1 MAYST
6 NSITN
11 YAKAGS
17 SSVSCNVIKLEDAA
31 QEALVK
37 GDEVSLQ
44 AVSTGSD
51 AALTGT
57 VSSTGTAL
65 VGTTTAFDTELKVGD
80 VIYDGSGEFRKV
92 DSITDATNATI
103 SSAFTVDLSGATVT
117 VKVGA
122 IVREVAAPLDTIGI
136 LHFTKNLR
144 QDLDPTDTAI
154 QKLG

>member
-37 GDEVSLQ
+37 GDEVSIQ
-44 AVSTGSD
+44 TISTGGD

-65 VGTTTAFDTELKVGD
+65 TGTGTAFDTELKVGD

-92 DSITDATNATI
+92 DSITDATNATV
-103 SSAFTVDLSGATVT
+103 SAAFTVDLSGASVS

-122 IVREVAAPLDTIGI
+122 VVKTVAAPFDHIGI
-136 LHFTKNLR
+136 LHFTTNLR
-144 QDLDPTDTAI
+144 KDLDPTDTAV
-154 QKLG
+154 QKLS